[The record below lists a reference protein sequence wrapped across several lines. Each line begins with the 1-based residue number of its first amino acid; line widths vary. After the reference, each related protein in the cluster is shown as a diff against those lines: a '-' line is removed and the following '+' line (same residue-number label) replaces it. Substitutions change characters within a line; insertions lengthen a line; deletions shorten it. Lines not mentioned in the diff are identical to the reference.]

1 MDLLFNFIS
10 ILKRSGTN
18 LLHHLWWNLSKLS
31 VLKAL
36 YINQIPPWTE
46 VKGQVF
52 SNQLSINNILG
63 VYDIHLTPFYDLGE
77 CKSTMQSL
85 VDELNKD
92 NILY

>member
-1 MDLLFNFIS
+1 MKPIQIKCAKGS
-10 ILKRSGTN
+10 IYKPNSSLD
-18 LLHHLWWNLSKLS
+18 W
-31 VLKAL
+31 
-36 YINQIPPWTE
+36 
-46 VKGQVF
+46 GQVF